1 MIDLRNET
9 ACVCQNYIQEEFEH
23 TKGAIRIRISK
34 KNRHHNGQKTR
45 QRCRETIIITGLRLS
60 FVGFE
65 MSRRFLC
72 APASRYYTFFSSLL
86 R

>member
-9 ACVCQNYIQEEFEH
+9 VYQNYREEEFENS
-23 TKGAIRIRISK
+23 KGAIRIRISK
-34 KNRHHNGQKTR
+34 NRQHNGPKKTR

-60 FVGFE
+60 FLGLE

-72 APASRYYTFFSSLL
+72 APASKYYIFFSQAC
-86 R
+86 